1 MHNFKISKKLTI
13 SYAVVLIFL
22 VVSMIVSA
30 FNLINIGDRV
40 ETFYNGP
47 FTVKGAANSLNA
59 SFEQMQ
65 KSVFRSIST
74 TDTDITQEAL
84 DNVGVAV
91 TNIQEQLSIIQEN
104 FPGDQSIV
112 QRLQDALTELAPHR
126 EYVLEQA
133 EQNKNVEAATYMEKN
148 NIPIIKKA
156 QTELTAIIDFA
167 NDRADILITD
177 LRDARTRSIVI
188 LVILGVASVLISIVF
203 GVYITR
209 SITKPVSE
217 IENAAKMISDG
228 NMNAAISYESK
239 DELGNLSGS
248 MRTTVSRLSS
258 IIADLTRLLESM
270 SNGNFDIKTNA
281 EEDYV
286 GDFRPLLMTIRQ
298 MNTGLSSTLGQINE
312 SSNQVSAGAD
322 QVSSAS
328 QALSQGATEQA
339 SSIEELAAS
348 INEISEKVK
357 RNAQNAQEASLKAT
371 DTGGQIMQ
379 SNQQMQEMIK
389 AMDEIT
395 ASSNEIGKIIKT
407 IEDIAFQTNILALN
421 AAVEA
426 ARAGTAGK
434 GFAVVADEVRNLAS
448 KSSEASKNTAALI
461 ENSLNSVRQGAKIAD
476 ETAQA
481 LLSAVDGAKLVTE
494 TIEQISEASNDQATS
509 IAQVTQGIDQ
519 ISSVV
524 QTNSATA
531 EESAAASEELSG
543 QAQML
548 KNLVSHFKLKES
560 DASFSAHTVQFQPDE
575 PKSELPLVN
584 AGKY

>member
-1 MHNFKISKKLTI
+1 MRNLKISKKLII
-13 SYAVVLIFL
+13 SYAVVLVLL
-22 VVSMIVSA
+22 VVSMAVSIL
-30 FNLINIGDRV
+30 NLVNIGTKV
-40 ETFYNGP
+40 ENFYNGP

-74 TDTDITQEAL
+74 LDTDITQEAL
-84 DNVGVAV
+84 DTVGLAGA
-91 TNIQEQLSIIQEN
+91 NIQEQLVVIQEK
-104 FPGDQSIV
+104 FPGDKAIV
-112 QRLQDALTELAPHR
+112 ERLQDALTELAPHR
-126 EYVLEQA
+126 EHVLELA
-133 EQNKNVEAATYMEKN
+133 KQNKNEEAASYMEEN
-148 NIPIIKKA
+148 NIPIIEKA

-167 NDRADILITD
+167 NDRADTLITD
-177 LRDARTRSIVI
+177 LRSAQTSSIVI
-188 LVILGVASVLISIVF
+188 LSILGIASVLISILF
-203 GVYITR
+203 GIYITR

-228 NMNAAISYESK
+228 NMNATISYVSK
-239 DELGNLSGS
+239 DELGNLSES
-248 MRTTVSRLSS
+248 MRTTVRRLSS
-258 IIADLTRLLESM
+258 IIADLTYLLKSIAG
-270 SNGNFDIKTNA
+270 GNFNSVTKA

-286 GDFRPLLMTIRQ
+286 GDFRPLLMTLRQ
-298 MNTGLSSTLGQINE
+298 MNTDLSNTMGQINE
-312 SSNQVSAGAD
+312 SANQVSAGAD

-328 QALSQGATEQA
+328 QSLSQGATEQA
-339 SSIEELAAS
+339 SSVEELAAS
-348 INEISEKVK
+348 INEISEQVK
-357 RNAQNAQEASLKAT
+357 RNAKNAQEASLKAT

-379 SNQQMQEMIK
+379 SNQQMQEMIQ
-389 AMDEIT
+389 AMNEIT
-395 ASSNEIGKIIKT
+395 SSSNEIGKIIKT

-448 KSSEASKNTAALI
+448 KSSDASKNTAALI
-461 ENSLNSVRQGAKIAD
+461 ENSLNSVQHGAKIAD

-481 LLSAVDGAKLVTE
+481 LLSAVEGAKLVTE
-494 TIEQISEASNDQATS
+494 TIEQISQASNEQATS

-543 QAQML
+543 QAQMM
-548 KNLVSHFKLKES
+548 KNLVSQFELKEYTGS
-560 DASFSAHTVQFQPDE
+560 GAVKSAKFQMDE
-575 PKSELPLVN
+575 PKEEASSVN
-584 AGKY
+584 TGKY